1 MRIQELFEVTQAVKP
16 KVGREFQHAEDL
28 VMTDGSAGALE
39 ALSELESMAQSVD
52 DVTVKWDGSP
62 AVFFGRNEAGEFV
75 LTDAAGFNAK
85 GYNGKVTNP
94 NDLSKMI
101 LSRGKEVDDAR
112 KAFAGRMGNL
122 WSKLEPM
129 VEPSFRGYIK
139 GDILYFTPP
148 NLDGDDYTFKPNTV
162 TYHIPRSSSIGQR
175 IEKSEAGIVVHSI
188 TDLQGNSEPIHGAI
202 PHIKAGSVMLQHPVT
217 ANHLPTIDTGAIK
230 KVREYVTTH
239 KNDIDSLLDDARLAS
254 EKMSDFKATLYT
266 FVNQQVDTGHLRN
279 LNSKFDQWLAANPK
293 ISAPKKA
300 KIEQYRYHHKKAFE
314 AVFYTL
320 EQVMSIKDNIIN
332 QLDKKSEVRASIGGK
347 PGGEGYV
354 KSRSKLK
361 LVPRLHFTQANRAKH
376 AV

>member
-1 MRIQELFEVTQAVKP
+1 MRFKELFEVTQAVKP

-28 VMTDGSAGALE
+28 VMTDGSSGALE

-122 WSKLEPM
+122 WAKLEPM
-129 VEPSFRGYIK
+129 VEPTFRGYIK
-139 GDILYFTPP
+139 GDILYFTTPT
-148 NLDGDDYTFKPNTV
+148 LEGEDYTFKPNTV
-162 TYHIPRSSSIGQR
+162 TYHIPRTSSIGQR

-188 TDLQGNSEPIHGAI
+188 TDLQGNTESIHGAI
-202 PHIKAGSVMLQHPVT
+202 PHIKAGPVMLQHPVV

-230 KVREYVTTH
+230 KLRDYVTTH
-239 KNDIDSLLDDARLAS
+239 KNDIDSLLDDSRLAS

-279 LNSKFDQWLAANPK
+279 LNSKFDQWLEANPK

-300 KIEQYRYHHKKAFE
+300 KIQQYRYHHKKAFE

-320 EQVMSIKDNIIN
+320 EQIMSVKDNIIT

-354 KSRSKLK
+354 KSRSKIK

-376 AV
+376 A

>member
-1 MRIQELFEVTQAVKP
+1 MRFKELFEVTQAVKP

-28 VMTDGSAGALE
+28 VMTDGSSGALE

-122 WSKLEPM
+122 WAKLEPM
-129 VEPSFRGYIK
+129 VEPTFRGYIK
-139 GDILYFTPP
+139 GDILYFTTPT
-148 NLDGDDYTFKPNTV
+148 LEGEDYTFKPNTV
-162 TYHIPRSSSIGQR
+162 TYHIPRTSSIGQR

-188 TDLQGNSEPIHGAI
+188 TDLQGNTESIHGAI
-202 PHIKAGSVMLQHPVT
+202 PHIKAGPVMLQHPVV

-230 KVREYVTTH
+230 KLRDYVTTH

-279 LNSKFDQWLAANPK
+279 LNSKFDQWLEANPK

-300 KIEQYRYHHKKAFE
+300 KIQQYRYHHKKAFE

-320 EQVMSIKDNIIN
+320 EQIMSVKDNIIT

-354 KSRSKLK
+354 KSRSKIK

-376 AV
+376 A

>member
-1 MRIQELFEVTQAVKP
+1 MRLRDLEEAIQAVKP

-39 ALSELESMAQSVD
+39 ALSELESMAHSVD

-85 GYNGKVTNP
+85 GYNGKVTNA
-94 NDLSKMI
+94 NDLSKML

-112 KAFAGRMGNL
+112 KAFAGRMSGL

-129 VEPSFRGYIK
+129 VEPTFRGYVK
-139 GDILYFTPP
+139 GDVLYFNTPE
-148 NLDGDDYTFKPNTV
+148 LKDHDYTFTPNTV
-162 TYHIPRSSSIGQR
+162 TYHIPRNSSIGQH

-188 TDLQGNSEPIHGAI
+188 TDLQGNTEPIHGAI
-202 PHIKAGSVMLQHPVT
+202 PHIKAGPVMLQHPVT
-217 ANHLPTIDTGAIK
+217 ANHLPTIDAGAIK
-230 KVREYVTTH
+230 KVRDYVNTH
-239 KNDIDSLLDDARLAS
+239 KNDIDSLLDDSRLS
-254 EKMSDFKATLYT
+254 TEKMSDFKATLYT
-266 FVNQQVDTGHLRN
+266 FVNQQVDTGQLRN
-279 LNSKFDQWLAANPK
+279 LNMKFDKWLEANPK

-320 EQVMSIKDNIIN
+320 EQIMSIKDNIIN
-332 QLDKKSEVRASIGGK
+332 QLDKKSDVKSSIGGR
-347 PGGEGYV
+347 PGGEGYI
-354 KSRSKLK
+354 KGRSKIK
-361 LVPRLHFTQANRAKH
+361 LVPRLHFTQANRAKY
-376 AV
+376 AG